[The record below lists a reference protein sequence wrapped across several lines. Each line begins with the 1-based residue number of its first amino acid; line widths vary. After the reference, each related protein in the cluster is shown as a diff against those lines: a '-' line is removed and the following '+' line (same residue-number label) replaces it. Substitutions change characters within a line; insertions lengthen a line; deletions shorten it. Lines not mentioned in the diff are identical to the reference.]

1 MGRGVESQ
9 SYPLGCTRLNPGSP
23 PGKRSSQMHGQGRGL
38 VVVARAQCAIF
49 AFLILGAEN
58 RVGGLERN

>member
-9 SYPLGCTRLNPGSP
+9 SYPWRCTRLNPGSP
-23 PGKRSSQMHGQGRGL
+23 PGKLSSEAWAGKKASGGGRT
-38 VVVARAQCAIF
+38 QCAIF